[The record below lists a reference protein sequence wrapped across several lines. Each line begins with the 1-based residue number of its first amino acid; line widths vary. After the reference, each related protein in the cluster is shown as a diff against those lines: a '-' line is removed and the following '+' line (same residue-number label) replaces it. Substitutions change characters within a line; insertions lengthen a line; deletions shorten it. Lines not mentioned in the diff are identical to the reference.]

1 MTGATLLWLG
11 GAMAVFLTATSA
23 LRHYVGSAQT
33 SVLLGALVLYCV
45 GNLMMIRI
53 IRDNGMALA
62 VAVSSVLQLVLAT
75 AIAVA
80 IFGERP
86 TPLQW
91 AGIALGVLAVALI
104 VWPQDTAG

>member
-23 LRHYVGSAQT
+23 LRHYIGSGQMA
-33 SVLLGALVLYCV
+33 VLLGALALYCV
-45 GNLMMIRI
+45 GNLMMVRVM
-53 IRDNGMALA
+53 RDSGMALS

-91 AGIALGVLAVALI
+91 AGIALGILAVALI
-104 VWPQDTAG
+104 VWPQEAPR